1 MVPVSPAHFLWL
13 HHLEA
18 MEALCNATSQTP
30 WVVTR
35 PAEGSMF
42 QKKCLH
48 VSLVFLHPS
57 PKSQAPE
64 RNKRTVVISGVQ
76 FCSILNRQGT
86 VASITLQFR
95 HARPQRGAQVGEM
108 QNQQFTLYTQLA
120 TKPLRCFSHRPV
132 PNTLLV
138 DLHAGIRQCMMAAKI
153 CIEGGHGGMATNR
166 NQAVRRV
173 PL

>member
-1 MVPVSPAHFLWL
+1 
-13 HHLEA
+13 

-120 TKPLRCFSHRPV
+120 TKPLSLFQSSASPKHTARRPARRDSPV
-132 PNTLLV
+132 HDGRE
-138 DLHAGIRQCMMAAKI
+138 DLHRRWAWR
-153 CIEGGHGGMATNR
+153 HGYKSKSSGKTR
-166 NQAVRRV
+166 SSLNQ
-173 PL
+173 LQQ